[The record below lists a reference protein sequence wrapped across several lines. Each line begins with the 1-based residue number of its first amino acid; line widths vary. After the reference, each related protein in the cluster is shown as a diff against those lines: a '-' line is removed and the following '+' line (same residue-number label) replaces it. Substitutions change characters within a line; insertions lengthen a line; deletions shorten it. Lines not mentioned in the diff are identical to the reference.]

1 MKTNTLSIF
10 ILMLSA
16 IMFFNCKNEKKE
28 PVEETTTKVE
38 EIVKD
43 PSIVEIETK
52 SMEFI
57 GPDTIPS
64 GWITIKYNNM
74 STEPHFVLVDVYPE
88 GKTIDTIKT
97 AVLPPFDKGMEL
109 IMEGKT
115 DEAMAAFG
123 GLPEWFPQVVFAGGT
138 GLVSPKLTG
147 STTLKLNPGKHFIE
161 CYVKM
166 PNGQFHTS
174 MGMLKEIWVT
184 DEDSSVQPP
193 DADVKISIS
202 STEGINYEGEIRPG
216 KQVFEVYFK
225 DQIVHENFVG
235 HDVNLVKLD
244 ENADLDA
251 LESWM
256 NWANPKGLMSA
267 SLPEG
272 VTFLG
277 GANNAPTGVTQYF
290 TATLTP
296 GKYAFI
302 SEVPETRKKN
312 MFKVFEV
319 TID

>member
-1 MKTNTLSIF
+1 MKIILRKTLYF
-10 ILMLSA
+10 VLPLAILSG
-16 IMFFNCKNEKKE
+16 CKNEKKSE
-28 PVEETTTKVE
+28 PLEETTVE
-38 EIVKD
+38 IEEVVKD
-43 PSIVEIETK
+43 PSIIEIETK

-97 AVLPPFDKGMEL
+97 VVMPPFDKGMEL

-123 GLPEWFPQVVFAGGT
+123 ELPEWFPQVVFAGGT

-147 STTLKLNPGKHFIE
+147 TTTLKLNPGPHFLE

-174 MGMLKEIWVT
+174 MGMLKAIFVT
-184 DEDSSVQPP
+184 DEDSGKEPPMASVK
-193 DADVKISIS
+193 VSIS
-202 STEGINYEGEIRPG
+202 STDGITYEEPIKSGD
-216 KQVFEVYFK
+216 QTFEVYFK
-225 DQIVHENFVG
+225 DQTVHENFVG

-251 LESWM
+251 LEAWM
-256 NWANPKGLMSA
+256 NWANPKGLMSS

-277 GANNAPTGVTQYF
+277 GTNNALAEVTQYF

-302 SEVPETRKKN
+302 SEVPNTKSKG
-312 MFKVFEV
+312 MFKIFEV
-319 TID
+319 TE